1 MKIFKIH
8 SLLMIYSNTKGMS
21 FKLILFSA
29 ISGLLDAFG
38 VISVM
43 PFVASV
49 QNPEFITNNLVLA
62 NFISYLNIA
71 NDQFIVFFGIVVL
84 SVFLFGSIIKLLL
97 IYYQTIFIHHL
108 EAESARYYLNKNF
121 SSGFIQYLEQGRS
134 SLSRKLFSDSEQ
146 LVKYIF
152 YPFVMVISNFFILL
166 FILLS
171 LYLVFGYPIFL
182 SQFSFVIAFYLLIY
196 FLAENLLISFL
207 RHVFTIRS
215 VLEL

>member
-71 NDQFIVFFGIVVL
+71 NDQFIVFL
-84 SVFLFGSIIKLLL
+84 ELL
-97 IYYQTIFIHHL
+97 YYQ
-108 EAESARYYLNKNF
+108 F
-121 SSGFIQYLEQGRS
+121 SSL
-134 SLSRKLFSDSEQ
+134 DQ
-146 LVKYIF
+146 L
-152 YPFVMVISNFFILL
+152 
-166 FILLS
+166 
-171 LYLVFGYPIFL
+171 
-182 SQFSFVIAFYLLIY
+182 
-196 FLAENLLISFL
+196 
-207 RHVFTIRS
+207 
-215 VLEL
+215 